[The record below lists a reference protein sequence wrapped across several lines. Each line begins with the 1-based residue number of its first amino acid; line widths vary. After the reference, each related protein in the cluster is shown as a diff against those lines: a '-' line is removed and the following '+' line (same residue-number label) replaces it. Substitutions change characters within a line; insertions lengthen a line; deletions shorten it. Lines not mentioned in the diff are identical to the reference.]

1 MRMRTVFAMA
11 LIVLLLAILTW
22 PAPAWLW
29 QEWQHND
36 AYSHGPLILLISA
49 FFAWRWARHGKV
61 RPAPPASWR
70 QRILSPALGIVL
82 CGLGVVLWTTAMHA
96 FPLTLLI
103 SIPLILGML
112 WYLLGAAGA
121 RELAFP
127 VGYLAFAI
135 PIPLT
140 GQLSVPLQQLTASAS
155 TTLARLLGIAAT
167 HKGSKV
173 MLTTC
178 DLSIGAP
185 CSGLHSLAALL
196 ALAALMAYVLQGRWW
211 ARTMLLV
218 LAVPVALLAN
228 TGRVLALLLVA
239 EGWGREVAL
248 GLWHHG
254 SGLAFFGLALGL
266 LIALSWGLGCRNVRA
281 DI

>member
-1 MRMRTVFAMA
+1 MRVQGVFATA
-11 LIVLLLAILTW
+11 LIVLLLVVLTW

-36 AYSHGPLILLISA
+36 AYSHGPLILLVSA
-49 FFAWRWARHGKV
+49 FFAWRWARHGTV
-61 RPAPPASWR
+61 QPATPASWR
-70 QRILSPALGIVL
+70 QRVLCPALEVVL
-82 CGLGVVLWTTAMHA
+82 CSLGVVLWTTAIHA
-96 FPLTLLI
+96 FPLTLLA

-127 VGYLAFAI
+127 VGYLAFAV
-135 PIPLT
+135 PVPLAE
-140 GQLSVPLQQLTASAS
+140 QWSVPLQQWTASVS
-155 TTLARLLGIAAT
+155 TALARLLGIPAT
-167 HKGSKV
+167 HEGSKV

-196 ALAALMAYVLQGRWW
+196 ALAALMAHILQGRWW

-218 LAVPVALLAN
+218 LAVPIALLAN

-239 EGWGREVAL
+239 ERWGRGVAL